1 MSKILHKTGELC
13 FQIDHA
19 QSISQVRA
27 ALKQA
32 ASVFEASFFFIVYR
46 SGKSISPPVQLVIT
60 NYPKRFQKYFD
71 QQRAIEFDPIVMHAL
86 TATGAFRW
94 DGKYRTER
102 ELALQKECIACGMEF
117 GFSCGDRGPD
127 GSQLLLCFC
136 GKKPIAPKPEDWNK
150 TASASV
156 MLASLAHRTLIRI
169 TKRSSASPSTGK
181 SRLTISELQAL
192 QMTASAMTAKQ
203 AGAMLGV
210 KPETIRYYLSR
221 AAEKLRVG
229 SSREAV
235 AKALAEGLVET
246 RVFPMVGFSEST
258 SDINE

>member
-13 FQIDHA
+13 FEIDHA
-19 QSISQVRA
+19 QSIEQVRV
-27 ALKQA
+27 ALKHA
-32 ASVFEASFFFIVYR
+32 TSVFGASFFFVVFR

-60 NYPKRFQKYFD
+60 NYPKRFQQYFD

-86 TATGAFRW
+86 TTTGAFRW
-94 DGKYRTER
+94 DGKYRSEK
-102 ELALQKECIACGMEF
+102 ELALQRECIANGMEF

-136 GKKPIAPKPEDWNK
+136 GKKPIAPEPADWDH

-156 MLASLAHRTLIRI
+156 MLASLAHRTLTRI
-169 TKRSSASPSTGK
+169 AKRGTSAGSTGK
-181 SRLTISELQAL
+181 SKLTIAELQAL

-203 AGAMLGV
+203 VAGMLGV
-210 KPETIRYYLSR
+210 KPETVRYYLSR
-221 AAEKLRVG
+221 AAAKLGVE

-235 AKALAEGLVET
+235 AKALADGLVET
-246 RVFPMVGFSEST
+246 RVFPMVGFSESA
-258 SDINE
+258 SDIEE